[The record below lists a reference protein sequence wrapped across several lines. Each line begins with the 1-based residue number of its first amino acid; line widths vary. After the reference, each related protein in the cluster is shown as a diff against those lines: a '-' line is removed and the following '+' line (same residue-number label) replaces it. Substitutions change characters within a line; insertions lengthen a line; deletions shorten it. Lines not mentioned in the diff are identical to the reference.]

1 MSGGSFDYFYSR
13 APGDIA
19 RIASDLEDMASRCA
33 NPGEWGGPTDV
44 DRDELAAVASLR
56 MLCDPAV
63 AFFVA
68 DRPDVRER
76 FERRGWTCVDVVP
89 GDAPSI
95 AWQRAGI
102 RAGNASQA
110 VRRG

>member
-44 DRDELAAVASLR
+44 DRDELAAVGEYLGALAIKARGLGIALNRLEQVTHDIEWWQSG
-56 MLCDPAV
+56 DTGP
-63 AFFVA
+63 
-68 DRPDVRER
+68 ER
-76 FERRGWTCVDVVP
+76 VVE
-89 GDAPSI
+89 SFKK
-95 AWQRAGI
+95 
-102 RAGNASQA
+102 
-110 VRRG
+110 VRRT